1 MGSFSIDRVNA
12 VRGYSRPLPGCTD
25 LEDLELSWILKSVNG
40 SENSSNVRKFSV
52 SSQLYLPD
60 LLFQKKAS
68 DNIFIIKSTNLK
80 TKGANVGVLIKLMN
94 QNFSESK
101 ILHESA
107 KLEYFQYFQWRDGGG
122 GGGES

>member
-1 MGSFSIDRVNA
+1 MDFEKCQR
-12 VRGYSRPLPGCTD
+12 
-25 LEDLELSWILKSVNG
+25 
-40 SENSSNVRKFSV
+40 VRKFVKRQGIFS
-52 SSQLYLPD
+52 
-60 LLFQKKAS
+60 FKAS

-107 KLEYFQYFQWRDGGG
+107 KLEYFQWRDGGG
-122 GGGES
+122 GS